1 MRLSQL
7 SAPADVTRIAD
18 LIRAAVR
25 TPGNPLMGAK
35 VTTRFDRL
43 ANGWCVRLVL
53 GTRLKKT
60 IRTAPRSPW
69 CDAPPPG

>member
-53 GTRLKKT
+53 GTRFPDRAALAMVRRAAT
-60 IRTAPRSPW
+60 RLTA
-69 CDAPPPG
+69 